1 MGTFDGEITM
11 APHTS
16 GSEPAKETFDTLGG
30 PDPGG
35 REDELGGG
43 TPDGAKDTLGGPD
56 PGGPEDELGSRTP
69 DGAKDTLGGPDP
81 GGREDEL
88 GGDNPA

>member
-16 GSEPAKETFDTLGG
+16 GSEPAKETRDTLGG

-35 REDELGGG
+35 W
-43 TPDGAKDTLGGPD
+43 
-56 PGGPEDELGSRTP
+56 EDELGSRTP